1 MLIAYRLLSF
11 SISQLL
17 LPLLLVRLLL
27 HLQQV
32 LHPFLT
38 SPFALQS
45 PQLPLLLLPQP
56 LVLPLSFIAVA
67 FRKPLDQLRL
77 GA

>member
-1 MLIAYRLLSF
+1 MLLARL
-11 SISQLL
+11 
-17 LPLLLVRLLL
+17 PVR
-27 HLQQV
+27 LQQV

-45 PQLPLLLLPQP
+45 LQLPLLLLLQ
-56 LVLPLSFIAVA
+56 LLALPLSFIAIA
-67 FRKPLDQLRL
+67 FRKPLDQTQL